1 MTEIGFPIGGCRH
14 GLWLGAHR
22 SLTVLAILAVAAAN
36 GQTAFG
42 GSASLD
48 ETGSRLDRTL
58 IAQITQKSP
67 TPNFS
72 PTTPLAAIYRPSDE
86 LDLFGVGLDGAVNR
100 ARWDGRWHEWSP
112 VFRGKLAQNT
122 PIAAV

>member
-1 MTEIGFPIGGCRH
+1 
-14 GLWLGAHR
+14 LR
-22 SLTVLAILAVAAAN
+22 SWRVAAAN
-36 GQTAFG
+36 GRTVFG

-72 PTTPLAAIYRPSDE
+72 PTPPLAAIYRPSDE
-86 LDLFGVGLDGAVNR
+86 LDLFGVGR
-100 ARWDGRWHEWSP
+100 RC
-112 VFRGKLAQNT
+112 RG
-122 PIAAV
+122 